1 MANEDTIG
9 LLKECD
15 AGVKIGIESVE
26 MVLDKV
32 NDNQLFSILE
42 KYLDDNKK
50 LENKINFELNK
61 FKDKEKD
68 PNPIAKAMS
77 WIKINFKLVKGEH
90 DKVIADLITDGCN
103 MGIKSISRYL
113 NQYSSAMEDIKGL
126 CYDLV
131 EIQEKFAKDLRK
143 FL

>member
-1 MANEDTIG
+1 MVNEDTIG

-61 FKDKEKD
+61 FKDNEKD

-90 DKVIADLITDGCN
+90 DKVIADLMTDGCN
-103 MGIKSISRYL
+103 MGIKSIFRYL

-131 EIQEKFAKDLRK
+131 ENQEKFAKDLRK

>member
-15 AGVKIGIESVE
+15 AGVKIGIKSVE

-50 LENKINFELNK
+50 LENKINLELNK

-68 PNPIAKAMS
+68 PSPIAKAMS

-90 DKVIADLITDGCN
+90 DKVIADLMTDGCN

-113 NQYSSAMEDIKGL
+113 NEYSSAMEDIKGL

>member
-90 DKVIADLITDGCN
+90 DKVIADLMTDGCN

>member
-1 MANEDTIG
+1 MDNEDTIG

-90 DKVIADLITDGCN
+90 DKVIADLMTDGCN

>member
-90 DKVIADLITDGCN
+90 DKVIADLMTDGCN

-113 NQYSSAMEDIKGL
+113 NQYSSAMVDIKGL

>member
-15 AGVKIGIESVE
+15 AGVKMGIESVE
-26 MVLDKV
+26 MLLDKV
-32 NDNQLFSILE
+32 NDEQLFSILE

-61 FKDKEKD
+61 FKDNEKD
-68 PNPIAKAMS
+68 PSSIAKAMS
-77 WIKINFKLVKGEH
+77 WLKINFKLVKGEH
-90 DKVIADLITDGCN
+90 DKVIADLMTDGCN

-113 NQYSSAMEDIKGL
+113 NQYSSAMVDIKGL

>member
-1 MANEDTIG
+1 MVNEDTIG

-61 FKDKEKD
+61 FKDNEKD

-90 DKVIADLITDGCN
+90 DKVIADLMTDGCN

-131 EIQEKFAKDLRK
+131 ENQEKFAKDLRK

>member
-1 MANEDTIG
+1 MVNEDTIG

-61 FKDKEKD
+61 FKDNEKD

-77 WIKINFKLVKGEH
+77 WIKI
-90 DKVIADLITDGCN
+90 
-103 MGIKSISRYL
+103 IKRV
-113 NQYSSAMEDIKGL
+113 M
-126 CYDLV
+126 
-131 EIQEKFAKDLRK
+131 
-143 FL
+143 

>member
-1 MANEDTIG
+1 MSNEDTIG

-15 AGVKIGIESVE
+15 AGVKMGIESVE

-32 NDNQLFSILE
+32 NAEQLFSILE

-61 FKDKEKD
+61 FKDNEKD
-68 PNPIAKAMS
+68 PSSIAKAMS
-77 WIKINFKLVKGEH
+77 WLKINFKLVKGEH
-90 DKVIADLITDGCN
+90 DKVIADFMTDGCN
-103 MGIKSISRYL
+103 MGIKSISKYL
-113 NQYSSAMEDIKGL
+113 NQYSSAMKDIKGL